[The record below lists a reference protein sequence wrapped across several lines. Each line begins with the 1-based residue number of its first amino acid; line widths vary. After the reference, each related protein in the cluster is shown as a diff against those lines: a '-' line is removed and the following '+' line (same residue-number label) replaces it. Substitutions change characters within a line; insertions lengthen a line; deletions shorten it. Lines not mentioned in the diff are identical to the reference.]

1 MAQTESYNYAA
12 MGGISATALKI
23 IGMIAMT
30 IDHIGYFLFPQ
41 IEAFRIIGR
50 IAYPIFAYMIAEG
63 CRYTRNKVKYLLSVL
78 GAVSYI
84 TEGSLYQSIL
94 ITFACSIALIFVLE
108 KAISGSRHLEK
119 VLFGLSGILLTG
131 LYFCLFRIH
140 IIPGLETDYGFY
152 GILTPALIRFGRN
165 LRRLI
170 AYDR

>member
-1 MAQTESYNYAA
+1 MAQTESCNCAA

-78 GAVSYI
+78 GVGCGCSAVSYI
-84 TEGSLYQSIL
+84 TEASLYQSIL
-94 ITFACSIALIFVLE
+94 ITFCVFDCTDFCFGKSNFRQQAFGKSAFRTVGDTVDRVVFLLV
-108 KAISGSRHLEK
+108 SHTYHSR
-119 VLFGLSGILLTG
+119 T
-131 LYFCLFRIH
+131 
-140 IIPGLETDYGFY
+140 
-152 GILTPALIRFGRN
+152 
-165 LRRLI
+165 
-170 AYDR
+170 